1 MKDQSR
7 EKKQIPVVEGV
18 FTWPSAEPRFIASRC
33 KKCGTVSFP
42 KSPVCRNPQCADKA
56 EVEETLLNRRGKLLS
71 YTLICYPPP
80 PPFVA
85 PQPFV
90 PFPIG
95 EAQFPEGVAIIGQMT
110 GCKYENLKIGMEVE
124 MMVDKLFEDEQGR
137 EVVGWKF
144 RPL

>member
-1 MKDQSR
+1 MSSQNLA
-7 EKKQIPVVEGV
+7 KKQIPAVEGV
-18 FTWPSAEPRFIASRC
+18 FTWPSAEPRFIASKC

-42 KSPVCRNPQCADKA
+42 KSSVCRNPQCTNKVD
-56 EVEETLLNRRGKLLS
+56 VGETLLNRRGKLLS

-95 EAQFPEGVAIIGQMT
+95 EIAFPEGIAIMGQLV
-110 GCKYENLKIGMEVE
+110 GKKYEDLKIGMEVE
-124 MMVDKLFEDEQGR
+124 MVVDKLFEDEQGN